1 MSALDPHSA
10 SSVNDVHHEDEVD
23 RLTTPGKLF
32 ILGLQHVLVMYAG
45 AVAVPLMIG
54 DRLGLSKETVA
65 LLISSDLFCC
75 GIVTLMQCIGIG
87 RFMGIRL
94 PVIMSVTFAAVTP
107 MIAIGMNPDIG
118 LLGIFG
124 ATIGAGLITTLLAPV
139 VGRLMPLFPP
149 LVTGIVITSI
159 GLSIIQV
166 GVDWAAGG
174 KGNPD
179 YGSPVYLSI
188 SFAVLLFILLVTR
201 FAKGFLSNIAVLL
214 GIIFGFILSLMIN
227 EVNLAGLHDAA
238 WFAVV
243 TPLALGEPVFDPVS
257 ILTMSAVLI
266 IVFIESMGMFL
277 ALGDIV
283 GRKLTSDDIV
293 RGLRVDGI
301 GTLFGG
307 LFNSFPHTSFSQ
319 NVGLVSV
326 TRVHSRWVCVASGVI
341 LLVFGMVPKMAVLVA
356 SIPQFVLGGAGLV
369 MFGMVLATGIRI
381 LARNNYSTNR
391 YNLYI
396 VAISLGVGMTPTLSH
411 DFFAKLPAFMQ
422 PLLHSGIMLATI
434 SAVTLNL
441 FFNGY
446 QHHHKLPDAPDVSR
460 LSVRTVRMWLLLR
473 KLKKDREQE

>member
-1 MSALDPHSA
+1 MENSATDISPDT
-10 SSVNDVHHEDEVD
+10 SSNEVD
-23 RLTTPGKLF
+23 KMLPPGKLL

-54 DRLGLSKETVA
+54 DRLGLSKEVVS
-65 LLISSDLFCC
+65 LLISCDLFCC
-75 GIVTLMQCIGIG
+75 GVVTLIQCLGIG
-87 RFMGIRL
+87 KFIGIRL

-107 MIAIGMNPDIG
+107 MIAIGSNPEIG
-118 LLGIFG
+118 LTGIFG
-124 ATIGAGLITTLLAPV
+124 ATMVAGLITTLLAPLV
-139 VGRLMPLFPP
+139 SRLMPLFPP

-166 GVDWAAGG
+166 GIDWAAGG
-174 KGNPD
+174 AGNPR
-179 YGSPVYLSI
+179 YGDPIYICIAS
-188 SFAVLLFILLVTR
+188 AVLLFILLITR
-201 FAKGFLSNIAVLL
+201 YARGFFSNIAVLL
-214 GIIFGFILSLMIN
+214 GIAFGFLLAYMMN
-227 EVNLAGLHDAA
+227 EVSLSGLGEAK

-243 TPLALGEPVFDPVS
+243 TPMALGTPTFDPVA
-257 ILTMSAVLI
+257 ILTLTAVLI

-283 GRKLTSDDIV
+283 GVKLTQQDIV

-301 GTLFGG
+301 GTFIGG

-326 TRVHSRWVCVASGVI
+326 TRVHSRWVCVAAGGI
-341 LLVFGMVPKMAVLVA
+341 LIVFGMVPKMAVLVA

-381 LARNNYSTNR
+381 LARANYTTNR

-396 VAISLGVGMTPTLSH
+396 VAISLGMGMTPTLSH
-411 DFFAKLPAFMQ
+411 GFFSQFPAMLQ
-422 PLLHSGIMLATI
+422 PLLHSGIMLATASSVI
-434 SAVTLNL
+434 LNL

-446 QHHHKLPDAPDVSR
+446 NRGDKTPEKK
-460 LSVRTVRMWLLLR
+460 TV
-473 KLKKDREQE
+473 